1 MARQSVAFE
10 WQITDDERWWNHL
23 PTVAADAAVG
33 MANQSQIGVDG
44 EQRLLWHLAR
54 GLILFCLGLLV
65 VTSSALTPAD
75 RERIRLQTAIYK
87 ALALEEQAWR
97 TNNATLYD
105 SLVDEQAS
113 GQWRSEWRSVW
124 SIAPQD
130 RQTLGTKIMQI
141 APDGDLAQVQVLI
154 TSDAPEWWRSSPY
167 RETRF
172 YRQTTT
178 GWVRTMPPAHYWGK
192 VQTLETTHLHFEF
205 YGADSQDVAAIA
217 PQMEAG
223 YLRLYQL
230 LALPIPA
237 SQSKLKF
244 GIVPE
249 TASGW
254 MAEGDAYE
262 IASPRVSKVPG
273 TLSDAAFLGQNIMS
287 HLVYRVLNSGQ
298 DGRSVTAVYRWRTMQ
313 WALNGW
319 LRATVLDQRA
329 PWHQQAE
336 AHFRSYLQEHWP
348 LRLAGIAELS
358 SNEPRDRIH
367 LMGQYK
373 VAESVIDYVVDT
385 YGRERLPIFLRS
397 FRRYNSWDQLI
408 HEVWNESTADFES
421 GWNRYL
427 VRKYGV
433 VRPGSVIGNL
443 D

>member
-10 WQITDDERWWNHL
+10 WQISDDERWWNHH
-23 PTVAADAAVG
+23 PGATADAVAGQVG
-33 MANQSQIGVDG
+33 PVPNRVDG

-54 GLILFCLGLLV
+54 GLFLLCLGLLI
-65 VTSSALTPAD
+65 VTSSALSPAD
-75 RERIRLQTAIYK
+75 REQIRVQAAIYK
-87 ALALEEQAWR
+87 TLALEERAWR
-97 TNNATLYD
+97 NNDATLYAR
-105 SLVDEQAS
+105 LVDEQAS
-113 GQWRSEWRSVW
+113 GQWRSEWRTVW
-124 SIAPQD
+124 SIAPQE
-130 RQTLGTKIMQI
+130 RQTLGTKITQI
-141 APDGDLAQVQVLI
+141 EPKGNLVQVQLLV
-154 TSDAPEWWRSSPY
+154 TSEAPEWWRSSPY
-167 RETRF
+167 REMRF
-172 YRQTTT
+172 YREIGA
-178 GWVRTMPPAHYWGK
+178 GWVRTIPPASYWGQ
-192 VQTLETTHLHFEF
+192 VQTLETAHLHFEF
-205 YGADSQDVAAIA
+205 YGVDSQDMAEIA
-217 PQMEAG
+217 PQMEASF
-223 YLRLYQL
+223 LQLYQL
-230 LALPIPA
+230 LAISVPA

-262 IASPRVSKVPG
+262 IASPRVSKVPDG
-273 TLSDAAFLGQNIMS
+273 LSDADFLGQNIMS

-313 WALNGW
+313 WALSGW
-319 LRATVLDQRA
+319 LRTTVLAQRS

-348 LRLAGIAELS
+348 LRLSGIAELG

-367 LMGQYK
+367 IMGQYK

-385 YGRERLPIFLRS
+385 YGHERLPLFLRS
-397 FRRYNSWDQLI
+397 FRRYNNWDQLI
-408 HEVWNESTADFES
+408 HEVWNESTNDFEK

-433 VRPGSVIGNL
+433 IRPGSVGGNL